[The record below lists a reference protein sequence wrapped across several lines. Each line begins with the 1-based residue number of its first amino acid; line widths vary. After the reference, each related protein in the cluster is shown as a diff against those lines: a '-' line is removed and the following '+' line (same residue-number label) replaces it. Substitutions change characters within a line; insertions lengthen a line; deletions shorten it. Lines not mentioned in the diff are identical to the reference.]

1 MCVLAAGD
9 AVYMSSEE
17 KRQEYVLAQDGL
29 VYKGSSTRIKAY
41 PWLFGQVCH
50 SH

>member
-29 VYKGSSTRIKAY
+29 VYKGSSTDRKS
-41 PWLFGQVCH
+41 VV
-50 SH
+50 